1 MQGLLI
7 VAFLACAGLSFF
19 LSGMEAGVFALSRL
33 RIRHLMRAGD
43 RRAKALF
50 DYLEKPENFLWTIL
64 VGNTLANI
72 GAASIGVIW
81 LYKSLRPWPWLLCAD
96 LVVGV
101 LVFYAACEL
110 FPKMLFRL
118 YPNRLCLAL
127 ALPFGLV
134 HLALKPLVA
143 PVAWL
148 SRGMLRWS
156 GGRRFTG
163 HLFGNRDELRIVMQE
178 SAQGLSSEERT
189 MINHVLDLQNLTIRQ
204 ITTPMSNAVTVAAD
218 TPIGKVISLAR
229 EKGFSRLPVWRS
241 DGNRQRVA
249 GLLSVWSLLYADRL
263 EETKTA
269 GDFLKPALYL
279 DDETRLEIALRQ
291 MQRTGQRLAIVLGRD
306 QSELGVVGLEDILKV
321 IFGEVRL

>member
-1 MQGLLI
+1 MQALLI
-7 VAFLACAGLSFF
+7 VAFLACMGLSFF

-33 RIRHLMRAGD
+33 RVRHLMRTGD

-72 GAASIGVIW
+72 GAVSIGVMW
-81 LYKSLRPWPWLLCAD
+81 LYESLRPWPWLLCAD

-101 LVFYAACEL
+101 LAFYAACEL

-148 SRGMLRWS
+148 ARGLLRWTD
-156 GGRRFTG
+156 GRRFTG

-189 MINHVLDLQNLTIRQ
+189 MINRVLDLQNITIRQ
-204 ITTPMSNAVTVAAD
+204 ITTPMSQSVTVAAD
-218 TPIGKVISLAR
+218 MPVGQVVSLAR
-229 EKGFSRLPVWRS
+229 EKGFSRLPVWRRE
-241 DGNRQRVA
+241 GNRQRIA
-249 GLLSVWSLLYADRL
+249 GLLSVWSLLYAGKL

-306 QSELGVVGLEDILKV
+306 RSELGVVSLEDILKA